1 MTNQSKVAGRKTLKV
16 ILSAVLVAALIVS
29 TFTATAFAE
38 TVDFYDVTVI
48 DNGQA
53 ITITTD
59 ETEPIEILSTAGI
72 ALSSDDTVD
81 ISSFVKGEGG
91 TIIISRLSTI
101 NIKFAG
107 KIKAYNVYATTVGG
121 ALTELGLGLNDSD
134 AVNYSFDA
142 PIENGMV
149 ITVDTAFSV
158 SLTSDGKTNK
168 YAIVE
173 GTVEDLLNIAGVEL
187 GEDDYTTPSVDTVLK
202 KGMKVTVNRVTFDEI
217 TVEEEVKFS
226 TKKTNDSSMNQGT
239 QKVVVKGVNG
249 SKSVT
254 YSVKYVNG
262 EEDSREVL
270 SQTVTQEAVTQQIKV
285 GTKKVSG
292 TTDVKPNGVTSKNGY
307 TVGQVINGRYTH
319 YCCCKKCCG
328 KTNGITAS
336 GKKVYNGMPNPYYV
350 ACNWLPLGSVI
361 QVKGKNYTVVDRG
374 GSSLSNKGRI
384 DIFTPA
390 GHNAAIKGGTG
401 NCKITIIRLGW

>member
-16 ILSAVLVAALIVS
+16 ILSAVLVMVLIVS

-59 ETEPIEILSTAGI
+59 ETEPIEILNTAGI
-72 ALSSDDTVD
+72 ALTSDDTVD
-81 ISSFVKGEGG
+81 ISSFVQGEGG
-91 TIIISRLSTI
+91 TILISRLSTI
-101 NIKFAG
+101 NIRFAG
-107 KIKAYNVYATTVGG
+107 KIKAYDVYATTVGA
-121 ALTELGLGLNDSD
+121 ALAELGLGLGDGE

-149 ITVDTAFSV
+149 ISIDSAFSV
-158 SLTSDGKTNK
+158 SLTCDGETKQ
-168 YAIVE
+168 YAIVD
-173 GTVEDLLNIAGVEL
+173 GTVSDLLSLAGVEL
-187 GEDDYTTPSVDTVLK
+187 GENDYTTPSENTKLE
-202 KGMKVTVNRVTFDEI
+202 KGMKVAVNRVTYKKV
-217 TVEEEVKFS
+217 TVNETIKFS
-226 TKKTNDSSMNQGT
+226 TEKTNDSSLYQGT
-239 QKVVVKGVNG
+239 QKVTVKGSDGN
-249 SKSVT
+249 KDVT

-262 EEDSREVL
+262 KESSRKVL
-270 SQTVTQEAVTQQIKV
+270 NETVVQKPVTQKVKV
-285 GTKKVSG
+285 GTKKVTVSKE
-292 TTDVKPNGVTSKNGY
+292 VKPNGVTSKNGY
-307 TVGQVINGRYTH
+307 TLGQVINGRYTH

-361 QVKGKNYTVVDRG
+361 KVNGKNYTVVDRG

-384 DIFTPA
+384 DIFTPG
-390 GHNAAIKGGTG
+390 GHQAAIKGGTG
-401 NCKITIIRLGW
+401 NCKITIVRLGW